1 MAMYSEDDIQYALEE
16 TKVIYEPDRRID
28 TFGDTR
34 FSFLLLSELMDE
46 TGTTRIR
53 SGWVEAEKPK
63 IISRIKALRNEAL
76 VASGYDKERVRELI
90 MRRLAGIVSTHVTDI
105 VHISPGRD
113 DPNRDDVLNELAE
126 ANGGQTVLDFGDM
139 LIVPTTCMTEEM
151 SGSIKKIKAIPPTEH
166 SNGGIEVE
174 MNDVIAAA
182 KLLAEI
188 SGVKEADTSVSVN
201 VSPSVIL
208 QQAEARRRASVAS
221 VDYEGGPEQ
230 KILRMT
236 EQ

>member
-1 MAMYSEDDIQYALEE
+1 MANE
-16 TKVIYEPDRRID
+16 
-28 TFGDTR
+28 FGLTERQER
-34 FSFLLLSELMDE
+34 FCQEYVSDPKGNA
-46 TGTTRIR
+46 TAAAIR
-53 SGWVEAEKPK
+53 AGYGEAGAAVEASKNLRKPK

-182 KLLAEI
+182 KLLAA
-188 SGVKEADTSVSVN
+188 GR
-201 VSPSVIL
+201 L
-208 QQAEARRRASVAS
+208 
-221 VDYEGGPEQ
+221 
-230 KILRMT
+230 
-236 EQ
+236 

>member
-1 MAMYSEDDIQYALEE
+1 MANE
-16 TKVIYEPDRRID
+16 
-28 TFGDTR
+28 FGLTERQER
-34 FSFLLLSELMDE
+34 FCQEYVSDPKGNA
-46 TGTTRIR
+46 TAAAIR
-53 SGWVEAEKPK
+53 AGYGEAGAAVEASKNLRKPK

-113 DPNRDDVLNELAE
+113 DPNRDDVLKELAE

-151 SGSIKKIKAIPPTEH
+151 SGSIKKIKAIPPTEQ
-166 SNGGIEVE
+166 VE

-208 QQAEARRRASVAS
+208 QQAEARRRAVSDAS
-221 VDYEGGPEQ
+221 E
-230 KILRMT
+230 
-236 EQ
+236 

>member
-1 MAMYSEDDIQYALEE
+1 MANE
-16 TKVIYEPDRRID
+16 
-28 TFGDTR
+28 FGLTERQER
-34 FSFLLLSELMDE
+34 FCQEYVSDPKGNA
-46 TGTTRIR
+46 TAAAIR
-53 SGWVEAEKPK
+53 AGYGEAGAAVEASKNLRKPK

-236 EQ
+236 E